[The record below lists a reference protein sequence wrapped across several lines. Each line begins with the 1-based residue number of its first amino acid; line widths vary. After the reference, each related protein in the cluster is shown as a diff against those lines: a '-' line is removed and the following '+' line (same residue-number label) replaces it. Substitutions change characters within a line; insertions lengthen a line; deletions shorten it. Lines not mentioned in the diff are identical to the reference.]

1 MLSWSSWSFILWRAQ
16 DNGLKAVD
24 ARGEMLESSWES
36 HCTAAVNATNAD
48 ELIAALET
56 LIATA
61 KINLNAPASVV
72 YGHDTRPTCPA
83 LVKAV
88 ASGLATMGATVIDAG
103 LKTTP
108 QLHYLV
114 KALNTKGTPDAYG
127 EPTEEVSACV
137 RGAAEAQCSLPL
149 AHPQGYYAKLSSAYI
164 SLVSKFPS
172 TSRPLVVDCANG
184 VGAAALAGLKK
195 HIPDEHLLIKAQRT
209 DTKTPGALNSGC
221 GADYVKTN
229 QRLPSGY
236 EKDSSL
242 APGERMCSFD
252 GDADRIVF
260 YYLRGPASQP
270 DSFRLLDGDK
280 IASLAADYIVD
291 LVKKARV
298 ELEVGCVQTAYANGS
313 STKYL
318 RQRVPVTC
326 TPTGVKHLHAA
337 AERYDVGVY
346 FEANGHGT
354 VLFSESAQRTIK
366 EAEPSSP
373 AAEDALSQ
381 LSALVELINQTV
393 GDALSDMLLVEV
405 ILRSRQWGPEDWDGA
420 YEDLPNKLLKVTVR
434 DRFAFKTED
443 AERRLVSPPGLQAK
457 IDNEVAKYKGARS
470 FVRASGTEDAVRVYA
485 ECALAPELDKLA
497 TAVARLVQETEV

>member
-1 MLSWSSWSFILWRAQ
+1 MTRLLS
-16 DNGLKAVD
+16 
-24 ARGEMLESSWES
+24 
-36 HCTAAVNATNAD
+36 
-48 ELIAALET
+48 
-56 LIATA
+56 
-61 KINLNAPASVV
+61 
-72 YGHDTRPTCPA
+72 TRT
-83 LVKAV
+83 
-88 ASGLATMGATVIDAG
+88 
-103 LKTTP
+103 
-108 QLHYLV
+108 
-114 KALNTKGTPDAYG
+114 
-127 EPTEEVSACV
+127 
-137 RGAAEAQCSLPL
+137 
-149 AHPQGYYAKLSSAYI
+149 QGYYAKLSAAYI
-164 SLVSKFPS
+164 SLVSKFPP
-172 TSRPLVVDCANG
+172 TSSPLIVDCANG
-184 VGAAALAGLKK
+184 VGAAALIGLKK
-195 HIPDEHLLIKAQRT
+195 HIGEQYLLIKAQRT
-209 DTKTPGALNSGC
+209 DTKTSGALNSGC

-236 EKDSSL
+236 EKESSL

-280 IASLAADYIVD
+280 IASLAADYIVE
-291 LVKKARV
+291 LVKKAGV

-318 RQRVPVTC
+318 QQRVPVTC

-393 GDALSDMLLVEV
+393 GDAISDMLLVEV
-405 ILRSRQWGPEDWDGA
+405 ILRSRQWGADDWDGA
-420 YEDLPNKLLKVTVR
+420 YEDLPNKLLKVTVK

-443 AERRLVSPPGLQAK
+443 AERKLVSPVGLQGK

-497 TAVARLVQETEV
+497 TAVARLVQETDV